1 MTFLPDVNVVIAMY
15 SRGHVH
21 RPTALR
27 WFDSSMGSDI
37 IFCRITQMGFLRL
50 LTNRHVMGINA
61 LSPSGAWDAFDGFL
75 QSPRIYFAKEPPG
88 LEDAWRAVMDEAES
102 GPNAWTDAYLTA
114 FADQSGTTLV
124 TFDARLAGRKNSR
137 ARLLK

>member
-1 MTFLPDVNVVIAMY
+1 MTYLPDVNVWIAMY
-15 SRGHVH
+15 SPGHVH

-27 WFDSSMGSDI
+27 WFDSSRGSDV
-37 IFCRITQMGFLRL
+37 IFCRVTQMGFLRL

-61 LSPSGAWDAFDGFL
+61 LSPPAAWDAFDGFL

-88 LEDAWRAVMDEAES
+88 LEDAWRALVDQRES

-124 TFDARLAGRKNSR
+124 TFDARLAGRTE
-137 ARLLK
+137 ARTFLLK